1 MRVRRCRGCGSQNVK
16 CRHKMNIVERRVGDI
31 TIIDLQGNI
40 MFEDGD
46 LELRG
51 AVTRVLDAGHKKVI
65 LNMAEVPYMD
75 SAGLSELVRTFVA
88 INKRGGRMALLDLT
102 RKVNDLLT
110 IAKLLTVFETFDS
123 EAEAVKGFSS

>member
-1 MRVRRCRGCGSQNVK
+1 
-16 CRHKMNIVERRVGDI
+16 MNIVERRVGDI

-51 AVTRVLDAGHKKVI
+51 AITRILDAGRKKVI

>member
-1 MRVRRCRGCGSQNVK
+1 
-16 CRHKMNIVERRVGDI
+16 MNIVERRVGDI

>member
-1 MRVRRCRGCGSQNVK
+1 
-16 CRHKMNIVERRVGDI
+16 MNIVERRVGDI

-51 AVTRVLDAGHKKVI
+51 AITRVLDAGAKKVI

-123 EAEAVKGFSS
+123 EAEAVESFRS

>member
-1 MRVRRCRGCGSQNVK
+1 
-16 CRHKMNIVERRVGDI
+16 
-31 TIIDLQGNI
+31 
-40 MFEDGD
+40 
-46 LELRG
+46 
-51 AVTRVLDAGHKKVI
+51 
-65 LNMAEVPYMD
+65 MAEVPYMD

-123 EAEAVKGFSS
+123 EAEAVKGFGS

>member
-1 MRVRRCRGCGSQNVK
+1 
-16 CRHKMNIVERRVGDI
+16 MNIVERRVGDI

-46 LELRG
+46 LELRA
-51 AVTRVLDAGHKKVI
+51 AVARVLDAGHKKVI

>member
-1 MRVRRCRGCGSQNVK
+1 MPAQ
-16 CRHKMNIVERRVGDI
+16 MNIVERQSGDI

-46 LELRG
+46 LELRT
-51 AVTRVLDAGHKKVI
+51 AVGRVLDGGRKKVI

-75 SAGLSELVRTFVA
+75 SAGLSELVRSYVA
-88 INKRGGRMALLDLT
+88 INKRGGRIALLDLT

-110 IAKLLTVFETFDS
+110 IAKLLSVFETFDS
-123 EAEAVKGFSS
+123 EAEAVKSLSS